1 MLTNTEVKQAK
12 PKDKPYKLC
21 DGGGL
26 QLRVRPNGTKSWL
39 FDYRPP
45 NATKRVNI
53 SFGSFPEISLAE
65 ARKQRDKAKEFLAN
79 GIDPRE
85 YRDSHL
91 NLAKKEAENT
101 LLVVAEQWLEVKKSM
116 VSAKH
121 ASKVWQSL
129 EKYIFPT
136 IGQLPISKINA
147 PDTIKLLKPLAENGR
162 LETVKRLCQR
172 LNEVMSY
179 AVNTGVIHSNPLAA
193 IKSAFKAPKKAN
205 FLTIRPEELSDFLQT
220 LNRASISITTRCAIE
235 WQLHTMVR
243 PSEAAGARWD
253 ELDLENKLWTIPAG
267 RMKAKREHTV
277 PLTPSTLSLLEIMKP
292 IADSSAYIFP
302 SGRIPKQPMNSQSA
316 NVALK
321 RMGYGGRLVAHGLR
335 SIASTALNEQEF
347 NPDIIEAA
355 LAHVDK
361 DEVRRA
367 YNRTDYLEQ
376 RRPMMVWW
384 SNFIEEA
391 SQGSVALANGYKG
404 LKPISFPGQEKI
416 IA

>member
-1 MLTNTEVKQAK
+1 M
-12 PKDKPYKLC
+12 C

-45 NATKRVNI
+45 NVTKRVNI

-85 YRDSHL
+85 YRDSYL
-91 NLAKKEAENT
+91 NLVKKEAENT
-101 LLVVAEQWLEVKKSM
+101 FLVVAQQWLEVKKSM

-205 FLTIRPEELSDFLQT
+205 FLTIRPEELPDFLQT

-253 ELDLENKLWTIPAG
+253 ELDLENKLWIIPAE

-335 SIASTALNEQEF
+335 SIA
-347 NPDIIEAA
+347 
-355 LAHVDK
+355 
-361 DEVRRA
+361 
-367 YNRTDYLEQ
+367 
-376 RRPMMVWW
+376 
-384 SNFIEEA
+384 
-391 SQGSVALANGYKG
+391 KG
-404 LKPISFPGQEKI
+404 LIPRSLLRKKTKRITTRRGNFPKYLVACCEDR
-416 IA
+416 